1 MKKVLLVLMVLAFT
15 LITFADDV
23 TVKQS
28 LGANVLPVINT
39 ATWTGTGWI
48 TQPGYSTHSTGT
60 TALYPSTNP
69 VKIGVK
75 YLLEYTIS
83 NISTGT
89 ITASCG
95 GVSDSARSTNGNFSV
110 VITTT
115 AETVLAFTPTNTC
128 DGTVSN
134 VSLRPYEGGNIRAY
148 GNIVSEGTTTAKG
161 GFVGN
166 LTGSVTGNV
175 SVQLTYEYWVDAGRT
190 DTYTADGSVLYPFLT
205 LKAALDVINAKVA
218 ISPRTSYTVNLLPG
232 TYSDNVTIV
241 GGPQHLTIKGYGA
254 TISGTI
260 GITPADDVYDRIE
273 FVGVEGP
280 RAEKGPALIISGAIT
295 LTKTND
301 SLKYISFKGCSVTGA
316 MTAGTGGTWVCQYE
330 NCKVTGA
337 ITGTLASYTGGAGH
351 QDCILIETYGLNE
364 FATGAIT
371 GIVSFYN
378 CNGSTFYN
386 TINTTPHYENR
397 FTHCTFSGNTIS
409 IIPKVTASSVVIYG
423 DANSLTSFKARTP
436 TVTGATYSNI
446 DACGMLADAQT
457 WSGVQTAGII
467 QPASIYNSDGS
478 ETLDATM
485 SGKTV
490 VCTKSDGTTTITIPV
505 PAAGTVGVVYEIV
518 QTADRQVDV
527 VCTTADSNGIVADGV
542 ATSDQVSLA
551 TASHLIG
558 GGIRLIGIQT
568 AASTYKWF
576 ATAMSPTEP
585 LTVEAAD

>member
-1 MKKVLLVLMVLAFT
+1 MNKVKIVWLILCLMALALF
-15 LITFADDV
+15 TFADDI
-23 TVKQS
+23 TVKQT

-161 GFVGN
+161 GFVG
-166 LTGSVTGNV
+166 
-175 SVQLTYEYWVDAGRT
+175 
-190 DTYTADGSVLYPFLT
+190 
-205 LKAALDVINAKVA
+205 
-218 ISPRTSYTVNLLPG
+218 
-232 TYSDNVTIV
+232 
-241 GGPQHLTIKGYGA
+241 
-254 TISGTI
+254 
-260 GITPADDVYDRIE
+260 
-273 FVGVEGP
+273 
-280 RAEKGPALIISGAIT
+280 
-295 LTKTND
+295 
-301 SLKYISFKGCSVTGA
+301 SL
-316 MTAGTGGTWVCQYE
+316 
-330 NCKVTGA
+330 TGA
-337 ITGTLASYTGGAGH
+337 ITGSGAAITAGTIKASSLQAAAADLGDADIAVNLTNSNAGNVTTLTIDGAMTAKSMVFENAETISNATDGTVKISGVTLAAVR
-351 QDCILIETYGLNE
+351 Q
-364 FATGAIT
+364 
-371 GIVSFYN
+371 
-378 CNGSTFYN
+378 
-386 TINTTPHYENR
+386 P
-397 FTHCTFSGNTIS
+397 
-409 IIPKVTASSVVIYG
+409 VT
-423 DANSLTSFKARTP
+423 
-436 TVTGATYSNI
+436 
-446 DACGMLADAQT
+446 
-457 WSGVQTAGII
+457 
-467 QPASIYNSDGS
+467 IYNADGS
-478 ETLDATM
+478 ETVDATM
-485 SGKTV
+485 SGTTIV
-490 VCTKSDGTTTITIPV
+490 ATKSDGATTVTIPN
-505 PAAGTVGVVYEIV
+505 PDAATVGVVYEV
-518 QTADRQVDV
+518 LQTADQNLV
-527 VCTTADSNGIVADGV
+527 VICTTADSNGIIADNV

>member
-15 LITFADDV
+15 LFTFADDI
-23 TVKQS
+23 TVKQT

-48 TQPGYSTHSTGT
+48 TEAGYSTHSTGT

-69 VKIGVK
+69 IKTGVK

-161 GFVGN
+161 GFVG
-166 LTGSVTGNV
+166 
-175 SVQLTYEYWVDAGRT
+175 
-190 DTYTADGSVLYPFLT
+190 
-205 LKAALDVINAKVA
+205 
-218 ISPRTSYTVNLLPG
+218 
-232 TYSDNVTIV
+232 
-241 GGPQHLTIKGYGA
+241 
-254 TISGTI
+254 
-260 GITPADDVYDRIE
+260 
-273 FVGVEGP
+273 
-280 RAEKGPALIISGAIT
+280 
-295 LTKTND
+295 
-301 SLKYISFKGCSVTGA
+301 SL
-316 MTAGTGGTWVCQYE
+316 
-330 NCKVTGA
+330 TGA
-337 ITGTLASYTGGAGH
+337 ITGSGAAITAGTIKASSLQSAAADLGGANVTINLGNTNGAFVTNLTI
-351 QDCILIETYGLNE
+351 DGTFDGLGLTLGNDET
-364 FATGAIT
+364 IT
-371 GIVSFYN
+371 NTTDGIVA
-378 CNGSTFYN
+378 
-386 TINTTPHYENR
+386 I
-397 FTHCTFSGNTIS
+397 
-409 IIPKVTASSVVIYG
+409 
-423 DANSLTSFKARTP
+423 
-436 TVTGATYSNI
+436 
-446 DACGMLADAQT
+446 
-457 WSGVQTAGII
+457 SGVTTAGIR
-467 QPASIYNSDGS
+467 QPTCIYNADGS

-490 VCTKSDGTTTITIPV
+490 VCTKSDGTTTITIPD
-505 PAAGTVGVVYEIV
+505 PLAGTVGVVYEIV
-518 QTADRQVDV
+518 QTADRQVDL
-527 VCTTADSNGIVADGV
+527 VCTTADSNGIVADNV
-542 ATSDQVSLA
+542 ATSDKVSLA

-558 GGIRLIGIQT
+558 GGIRVIGIKT
-568 AASTYKWF
+568 AALTYKWF